1 MNLSNKTKW
10 LAPYLQSW
18 VFNLL
23 VVCWFR
29 LRRIS
34 KLTSLIRLF
43 IINIFLLCSF
53 FSTIR
58 NLWYLIICQNGKFM
72 YLNSFVGVRCEILPK
87 VLALWCFHLSGPA
100 SCLLTFVFSPNYFA
114 IIYYSL
120 SLSFPLIIVVF
131 TSLHICL
138 APASYLLGVAFFLKL
153 FSQNRRFPERE
164 RNNIRKLWN
173 WPIGPLSPLNKC
185 TTVSLHPLTLS
196 WEWSSCL
203 SIQFDISNKKN
214 WWQYHRNCQYQ
225 KGYLHHFKWFCLQ
238 SKCLQYLTDRQIT
251 NHFKYSLILYY
262 IICAIYSV

>member
-1 MNLSNKTKW
+1 MIKQHLATAKLIVPFDSRQLIRALLFDFYEGWLHCASTPRRIWLILSLAMNLSNKTKW

-138 APASYLLGVAFFLKL
+138 ARASYLLGVAFFLKL

-164 RNNIRKLWN
+164 RSNIRKLWN

-196 WEWSSCL
+196 WE
-203 SIQFDISNKKN
+203 
-214 WWQYHRNCQYQ
+214 
-225 KGYLHHFKWFCLQ
+225 
-238 SKCLQYLTDRQIT
+238 
-251 NHFKYSLILYY
+251 
-262 IICAIYSV
+262 

>member
-1 MNLSNKTKW
+1 MIKQHLATAKLIVPFDSRQLIRAPLFDFYEGWLHCASTPRRIWLILSLAMNLSNKTKW

-100 SCLLTFVFSPNYFA
+100 SCLPDVCVFPKLFCNYLLFTF
-114 IIYYSL
+114 IIISSDYRC
-120 SLSFPLIIVVF
+120 FHF
-131 TSLHICL
+131 TSH
-138 APASYLLGVAFFLKL
+138 
-153 FSQNRRFPERE
+153 
-164 RNNIRKLWN
+164 
-173 WPIGPLSPLNKC
+173 LSG
-185 TTVSLHPLTLS
+185 
-196 WEWSSCL
+196 SCL
-203 SIQFDISNKKN
+203 VSAWCCF
-214 WWQYHRNCQYQ
+214 
-225 KGYLHHFKWFCLQ
+225 LPE
-238 SKCLQYLTDRQIT
+238 
-251 NHFKYSLILYY
+251 
-262 IICAIYSV
+262 AIFTK